1 MLPAKF
7 VRNFKTHRSDSVT
20 LEVPDGRTWIVGLE
34 KHAKKLW
41 LVSGLR
47 DFFRFYSISPG
58 QIILFKYIDSNRLK
72 VFICSSSSME
82 ITYPEPEIESP
93 DSEVWKKLNSSPII
107 VSTRF
112 SSTFW
117 NASAATKMAIGRAV
131 DSNPSNLSAMVII
144 AKYSS
149 TGGMTLPVRFTQRW
163 GVKHLERSTLKL
175 YSEGS
180 SDEWVGEWVVCMS
193 EISMPNRMSI
203 NGWHRFRDDN
213 MVGVGDVCLFELVQ
227 PEEGEEFIGVRVFK
241 GADR

>member
-117 NASAATKMAIGRAV
+117 NASVATKMAIGRAV

-149 TGGMTLPVRFTQRW
+149 TGGMVRTKNPNFP
-163 GVKHLERSTLKL
+163 L

-180 SDEWVGEWVVCMS
+180 SDEWVGEWVVCCMS

>member
-149 TGGMTLPVRFTQRW
+149 TGGMVRTKNPNFP
-163 GVKHLERSTLKL
+163 L